1 MILKQIEVK
10 ESFIGGKMYR
20 YFIGLVIEDG
30 YERGKGRNFFENKV
44 R

>member
-1 MILKQIEVK
+1 MTSKQTEIK
-10 ESFIGGKMYR
+10 ESFTGQKMHR

-30 YERGKGRNFFENKV
+30 YERGKGRNLSENKA